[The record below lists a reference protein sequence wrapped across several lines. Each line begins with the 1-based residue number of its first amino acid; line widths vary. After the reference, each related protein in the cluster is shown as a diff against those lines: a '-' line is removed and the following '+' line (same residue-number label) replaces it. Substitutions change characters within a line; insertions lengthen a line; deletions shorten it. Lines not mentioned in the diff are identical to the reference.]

1 MNCELVVAGNL
12 SLDDVS
18 LPDGSRQ
25 ENVIGGDA
33 LYGALGARLW
43 CPGVGML
50 SRRAG
55 DFSPESLQRCREAGI
70 DLAGVPLFPG
80 ASLHSLAVYRADG
93 GRQFTELSPPG
104 TREAMSPRAEDIP
117 PAYRRC
123 RAAFLSALPIDNQR
137 ELAEAFHRAGALVLL
152 DPYEG
157 DASGRREAVKDAL
170 RWVDVFLP
178 SEEEAVRLLGPL
190 EGERDFEGAAR
201 TFASWGP
208 GAVVIKRGAE
218 GCLLYERAED
228 RFVRLPCRP
237 TRAVDTTGAGDTF
250 GGGLAAGLLRTG
262 KLVEAACCGTIS
274 ASYAVESFGPQG
286 LFEAERSAAEGRLEA
301 YLKEKRSGEDSGN
314 GN

>member
-25 ENVIGGDA
+25 KNVIGGDA

-123 RAAFLSALPIDNQR
+123 RATFLSALPIDNQR

-190 EGERDFEGAAR
+190 EGERDFEGAAQ

-286 LFEAERSAAEGRLEA
+286 LFEAERSGAEGRLEA